1 MKKINLLD
9 IDNNLEE
16 IVLMKMDIEAAKPK
30 DEPKLPLTEFLST
43 LQIVSTIF
51 VDKGTI
57 IPFTM
62 IKGKSEDYFVY
73 CASAYD
79 STIVGNALK
88 KKIDDALINLEYK
101 LHDIGYD
108 LSKLEKKNVL
118 DIVGAE
124 GDMMN
129 SITYFIINDEYYV

>member
-1 MKKINLLD
+1 MKKINLLN

-73 CASAYD
+73 CASVYD
-79 STIVGNALK
+79 STIVGDVLK